1 MRDHSSIEMDA
12 VVKKPRSGE
21 TGSPI
26 NATGEKKEKNNNI
39 QTGRILVPLFTF
51 MKMKCE
57 QLQGGEVVGGPPSHP
72 SFHRQVSAGSA
83 NLYVSTPRSPAA
95 KRSAHTLTDKNSAKI

>member
-26 NATGEKKEKNNNI
+26 NATGEKKNNI

-57 QLQGGEVVGGPPSHP
+57 QLQGGEVEGGGIPSHP

-83 NLYVSTPRSPAA
+83 NLYVSTPRSLAA